1 MGLSSSQD
9 WNRMVRIGRTVVA
22 LITAVNLVSTVACA
36 ADTSTTGGTREPP
49 DYHTLFAKLEETD
62 VVKEGTKEAKSVLY
76 VFFDANCFYCHL
88 TWKAL
93 QPYERVGLQV
103 RWVPVAYQQPSSV
116 GRAAAIMQASDRSA
130 ALRANETGYNAAKFD
145 GGIRPMDKV
154 PDTLVVQL
162 QGNTQLMRK
171 FGAPGTPAL
180 VWKDDD
186 GEVRFKVGVPRLSE
200 LPQIARLPAQPNQDP
215 ELAKFR

>member
-1 MGLSSSQD
+1 MD
-9 WNRMVRIGRTVVA
+9 RMIRAVTA
-22 LITAVNLVSTVACA
+22 LMTALALVSTVGRA
-36 ADTSTTGGTREPP
+36 ADTPTSRDIRESE
-49 DYHTLFAKLEETD
+49 YRTLFAQLEKTD
-62 VVKEGTKEAKSVLY
+62 VVQEGAKEAKSVLY

-93 QPYERVGLQV
+93 QPYEAVGLQV

-130 ALRANETGYNAAKFD
+130 ALRINEIGYNAAQFD
-145 GGIRPMDKV
+145 GGIQPTDTV
-154 PDTLVVQL
+154 PGTLVAQL
-162 QGNTQLMRK
+162 QANTQLMRK

-180 VWKDDD
+180 VWKDRD
-186 GEVRFKVGVPRLSE
+186 GKVRFKGGMPRLSE
-200 LPQIARLPAQPNQDP
+200 LPQITRLPAQSIDDP

>member
-1 MGLSSSQD
+1 MIRAFTVLIAALAL
-9 WNRMVRIGRTVVA
+9 VPALGR
-22 LITAVNLVSTVACA
+22 A
-36 ADTSTTGGTREPP
+36 ADTPTGRDIRKPE
-49 DYHTLFAKLEETD
+49 YQALFAQLERTD
-62 VVKEGTKEAKSVLY
+62 VVQEGAKEAKSVLY

-93 QPYERVGLQV
+93 QPYETVGLQA

-130 ALRANETGYNAAKFD
+130 ALRINETGYNAAQFD
-145 GGIRPMDKV
+145 GGIQPMDKV
-154 PDTLVVQL
+154 PGTLVAQL
-162 QGNTQLMRK
+162 QANTQLMRK

-180 VWKDDD
+180 VWKDRD
-186 GEVRFKVGVPRLSE
+186 GKVRFKVGVPRLSE
-200 LPQIARLPAQPNQDP
+200 LPQITGLPAQLVDDP